1 MFAEQQRDWNGMSKG
16 DVQELS
22 VKKGQCLLQAKVGNV
37 MERGAFAELE
47 KREAVI

>member
-1 MFAEQQRDWNGMSKG
+1 MFAEQQRDWNRMSKG
-16 DVQELS
+16 DVQELR